1 MNYSSKLLLLRCSTP
16 YSAGTWRSAHER
28 YSFQQLLHTG
38 LFGQPSEHILNQSQE
53 KERSMK
59 HKFATLAIATA
70 VTLYGGAL
78 YAQQIPPLGRDSI
91 YAASGKPSSS
101 VMTRADVERFGR
113 DSVYAAPSTTLS
125 GPVQTGGLNPYGRD
139 SVYATQ
145 QREAS
150 ALVSANAAGLQ
161 RFGRDSVY
169 GEPFQSGSAQ
179 QTSTAIGTTGS
190 NGSGG

>member
-1 MNYSSKLLLLRCSTP
+1 
-16 YSAGTWRSAHER
+16 
-28 YSFQQLLHTG
+28 
-38 LFGQPSEHILNQSQE
+38 
-53 KERSMK
+53 
-59 HKFATLAIATA
+59 
-70 VTLYGGAL
+70 
-78 YAQQIPPLGRDSI
+78 
-91 YAASGKPSSS
+91 
-101 VMTRADVERFGR
+101 
-113 DSVYAAPSTTLS
+113 LS

-169 GEPFQSGSAQ
+169 GEPFQNGSAQ